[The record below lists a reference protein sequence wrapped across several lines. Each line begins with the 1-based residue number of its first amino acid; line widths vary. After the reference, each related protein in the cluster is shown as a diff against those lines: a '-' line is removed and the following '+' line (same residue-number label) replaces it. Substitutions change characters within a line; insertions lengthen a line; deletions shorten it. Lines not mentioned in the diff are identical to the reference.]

1 MHPSLGVEIEARG
14 SRRKSMGNPDTVFL
28 VSILGSYVA
37 FVLLMSVLDERRLER
52 RR

>member
-1 MHPSLGVEIEARG
+1 MVNA
-14 SRRKSMGNPDTVFL
+14 DTVFL

-37 FVLLMSVLDERRLER
+37 FVLLLTLLDERRLER